1 MTDQSAE
8 LDIRAYNS
16 AAWDSQVAQ
25 GNRWTQPV
33 SPELIADARRG
44 VWSVLLTEQ
53 ISVPREWFHAR
64 GKTDLRDMDILGLAS
79 GGGQQGPIF
88 AAAGANV
95 TVLDNSAK
103 QLERDRFVAERDG
116 LHITTLQGDARDLS
130 VLADE
135 AFDLVFHPVSN
146 LFIPQVR
153 PIYREAF
160 RVLRHG
166 GVLLA
171 GFMNPVMYAFSW
183 DAVEGKE
190 PLTVKFKL
198 PYNDFDHM
206 PQDQLKKL
214 MAEGAP
220 LEHSHSL
227 TDQLGGQMDAG
238 FHLVAMYE
246 DYHTESALSQYM
258 PTYLAT
264 RAIKP

>member
-1 MTDQSAE
+1 MN
-8 LDIRAYNS
+8 IREYNS
-16 AAWDSQVAQ
+16 QAWDKQVEQ
-25 GNRWTQPV
+25 GNPWTQPV
-33 SPELIADARRG
+33 SPEIIANARRG
-44 VWSVLLTEQ
+44 EWSVLLTEQ

-64 GKTDLRDMDILGLAS
+64 GYTDLRGMDILGLAS

-88 AAAGANV
+88 AAAGAHV

-103 QLERDRFVAERDG
+103 QLERDSMVAEREG
-116 LHITTLQGDARDLS
+116 LQITTIQGDARDLS
-130 VLADE
+130 LLADE
-135 AFDLVFHPVSN
+135 SFDLVFHPVSN
-146 LFIPQVR
+146 LFIPEVR

-171 GFMNPVMYAFSW
+171 GFMNPAFYLYSI
-183 DAVEGKE
+183 DALDGKE
-190 PLTVKFKL
+190 PLIVKFKL
-198 PYNDFDHM
+198 PYSDFEQM
-206 PQDQLKKL
+206 PKQELEKF
-214 MAEGAP
+214 MAEGSP

-238 FHLVAMYE
+238 FHLVGMYE
-246 DYHTESALSQYM
+246 DYHTRVALSEYM